1 MKMRKDL
8 LRIIFF
14 ISVCTLIF
22 FLLVN
27 QVSASQAKTNTVIDI
42 MTTPEKVLFDIDNFK
57 PGDWATRTLTIK
69 NSGSEDFKYLTSAKR
84 KSGSKELYEELYLT
98 ISDKSGELF
107 KGKLSEFNTIDPR
120 SIASGKQEE
129 LTFSVEFPSHLGNEY
144 QGLTT
149 EVELKFYAEG
159 TLGGALPVDGPKL
172 PQTGTNTFN
181 VLIAGIALVLSGS
194 ILFFILKRVR
204 LKTVR

>member
-1 MKMRKDL
+1 M
-8 LRIIFF
+8 
-14 ISVCTLIF
+14 SVCTLLF
-22 FLLVN
+22 FSQIN
-27 QVSASQAKTNTVIDI
+27 QVSASPTKNSKEIDI
-42 MTTPEKVLFDIDNFK
+42 MTTPEKVLFDIENFK

-129 LTFSVEFPSHLGNEY
+129 LTFTVEFPSHLGNEY

-172 PQTGTNTFN
+172 PKTGTNTFN
-181 VLIAGIALVLSGS
+181 VLIVGIALVLSGS
-194 ILFFILKRVR
+194 ILFLILKRKR